1 MQSNGSILAQQPIHM
16 TIQAD
21 QETEASENV
30 ELQVSSW
37 HKGIVLSFYLNLL
50 LLPMKRV

>member
-21 QETEASENV
+21 QGTEASENV
-30 ELQVSSW
+30 ERVT
-37 HKGIVLSFYLNLL
+37 GIILA
-50 LLPMKRV
+50 